1 MDREA
6 CATVLCNPGEAQSLC
21 LSLLL
26 LGPLHSRLHS
36 RCLSPLLVQSGR
48 QRVQMAL
55 AWTLCACAYVSV
67 RSVGTLVSAALRGY
81 WVEALILATLG
92 L

>member
-26 LGPLHSRLHS
+26 LGPLHSRLNS
-36 RCLSPLLVQSGR
+36 RCLSPLLVHGKCA
-48 QRVQMAL
+48 MNAL
-55 AWTLCACAYVSV
+55 VLMH
-67 RSVGTLVSAALRGY
+67 RSSRWALLVWRCGGTGQKCLPL
-81 WVEALILATLG
+81 LL
-92 L
+92 